1 MPGHNPMP
9 ICDLHCDT
17 ALRLAEGCR
26 LEDNQGHLSLPKMT
40 AGWVGLQVFAC
51 WVSPKYR
58 HQQAWLRTQE
68 LIAAINRE
76 IARHPRELMLVM
88 DRDSWRECRRKG
100 RIGILM
106 AVEGGHALGDGV
118 GRLEQLYDQGVRMLT
133 LTWNNSNCFA
143 SSAHRAEK
151 SGHDSGLTPLG
162 RKLIDRCDQLG
173 IRLDL
178 SHSSELTFWQVLE
191 SARNPPLL
199 SHSCVKFLNRHFRN
213 ASDRQIRAL
222 AQGGGLL
229 GINFCP
235 AFLGLQRPRVSLE
248 SVADQFE
255 YVKELVGTDV
265 LAIGSDYDGI
275 RETPPGLEGPD
286 KLPALLEA
294 LAGRGFSPKQIVD
307 ISCRNVLRYLG
318 WQ

>member
-1 MPGHNPMP
+1 MPGHRPML

-17 ALRLAEGCR
+17 ALRLADGYR
-26 LEDNQGHLSLPKMT
+26 IEDSRGHLSLPKMR
-40 AGWVGLQVFAC
+40 AGGVGLQVFAC

-58 HQQAWLRTQE
+58 HQQAWIRTLE

-76 IARHPRELMLVM
+76 IAQHPTELMLVVG
-88 DRDSWRECRRKG
+88 RDSWRECRRKG
-100 RIGILM
+100 RIGIIL
-106 AVEGGHALGDGV
+106 AVEGGHVLGNDV
-118 GRLEQLYDQGVRMLT
+118 ARLDQLYDQGVRMLT
-133 LTWNNSNCFA
+133 LTWNNSNHFA
-143 SSAHRAEK
+143 DSAFQAGK
-151 SGHDSGLTPLG
+151 SGRDGGLTALG
-162 RKLIDRCDQLG
+162 RKLIARCDQLG

-178 SHSSELTFWQVLE
+178 SHASERTFWQVLE
-191 SARNPPLL
+191 SIRRPPLL
-199 SHSCVKFLNRHFRN
+199 THSCVKFLGGHFRN

-222 AQGGGLL
+222 AQRGGLL

-235 AFLGLQRPRVSLE
+235 AFLGQQKHKVSVA

-255 YVKELVGTDV
+255 YVKELVGAEV

-275 RETPPGLEGPD
+275 RETPQGLEGPD
-286 KLPALLEA
+286 KLPGLLEA
-294 LAGRGFSPKQIVD
+294 LLCRGFSRKQLDD